1 MLNGLAQ
8 AGNLNILIVFAE
20 GLLSFFSPCVLPML
34 PIYMGYLAGNAL
46 GEDAEGRLLYD
57 RRKVFGHTV
66 AFIVGISFAFFI
78 LGLSFTALGSLIN
91 ANRTW
96 FERIGGLLIIAF
108 GLVQLG
114 WLRIP
119 MLQRTKKFEPDLRGR
134 EMNPLLAGLL
144 GFSFSFA
151 WTPCV
156 GPALSSVLVLASGA
170 QSMPTGNLL
179 VLVYTLGFVIPFLA
193 LGLFTTRILNFLKE
207 KPKILQYAAKAG
219 GILLV
224 IMGLLVFTGQ
234 SVRFGNSLPP
244 QTSGSGAA
252 EQAPE
257 QAPAGDE
264 GEAETL
270 AAFDFTL
277 TDQYGTQHTLSD
289 YKGKVVFLNF
299 WATWCGPCKQEMPHI
314 QALYEEY
321 NKNQGDVVFLAVAN
335 PSSESYPD
343 AVDGTK
349 EEILQFLTNNGY
361 TYPVVFDETGKV
373 FSDYFVNAYPTTY
386 MIDKNGDIYGYI
398 SGSLTK
404 DAMIRIIEQTLEGK
418 RTKS

>member
-1 MLNGLAQ
+1 MFNGLAE
-8 AGNLNILIVFAE
+8 AGNLNLFIVFAE
-20 GLLSFFSPCVLPML
+20 GILSFFSPCVLPML

-46 GEDAEGRLLYD
+46 GEDPEGRLLYD
-57 RRKVFGHTV
+57 RRKVFGHTL
-66 AFIVGISFAFFI
+66 AFVVGISFAFFL
-78 LGLSFTALGSLIN
+78 LGLSFSAAGTLIR
-91 ANRTW
+91 ANRIW
-96 FERIGGLLIIAF
+96 FERIGGLLIIVF

-119 MLQRTKKFEPDLRGR
+119 FLQRSKKFELDLQGR

-156 GPALSSVLVLASGA
+156 GPALSSVLVLASGSR
-170 QSMPTGNLL
+170 SMLAGNLL

-193 LGLFTTRILNFLKE
+193 VGLFTTRILNFLKGRQQ
-207 KPKILQYAAKAG
+207 IFQYAVKLG

-234 SVRFGNSLPP
+234 GARFGNVLPQ
-244 QTSGSGAA
+244 QTEGAGTA
-252 EQAPE
+252 T
-257 QAPAGDE
+257 E
-264 GEAETL
+264 GQGEGGAETL

-277 TDQYGTQHTLSD
+277 TDQYGNPHTLSD

-314 QALYEEY
+314 EALYQEY
-321 NKNQGDVVFLAVAN
+321 NKNQGDVIFLAVAN
-335 PSSESYPD
+335 PSSEQYPD
-343 AVDGTK
+343 AVDGPK
-349 EEILQFLTNNGY
+349 EEIIEFLTNNGY
-361 TYPVVFDETGKV
+361 TYPVVFDETGAV
-373 FSDYFVNAYPTTY
+373 FGDYYVNAYPTTF

-404 DAMIRIIEQTLEGK
+404 EAMIRIIEQTLEGK
-418 RTKS
+418 RTNP

>member
-20 GLLSFFSPCVLPML
+20 GLFSFFSPCVLPML

-66 AFIVGISFAFFI
+66 AFIVGISSAFFI

-96 FERIGGLLIIAF
+96 FERIGGILIIAF

-119 MLQRTKKFEPDLRGR
+119 LLQRTKKFEPDLRDR

-170 QSMPTGNLL
+170 QSMLTGNLL

-193 LGLFTTRILNFLKE
+193 LGLFTTRILNFLKG

-234 SVRFGNSLPP
+234 SARFGNSLPP
-244 QTSGSGAA
+244 QTSGSGAS
-252 EQAPE
+252 EQEPT
-257 QAPAGDE
+257 GDE

-277 TDQYGTQHTLSD
+277 TDQYGNQHTLSD
-289 YKGKVVFLNF
+289 YKGKVIFLNF

-335 PSSESYPD
+335 PSSERYPD

-349 EEILQFLTNNGY
+349 EEIMQFLTNNGY

-404 DAMIRIIEQTLEGK
+404 DAMVRIIEQTLEGK